1 MAQPLRVLFAGSPDI
16 AVPALKAVVA
26 AAQLVGVLTN
36 PESQKGRGGGD
47 ATGTPVAR
55 ATALLPGPAVPVLAF
70 EHLGPQSREAV
81 LALAPDLLVSF
92 AYGRIFGPKFL
103 ALFPYGGLNV
113 HPSLLPR
120 WRGPTPIPAA
130 ILHRDAESGVS
141 VQRIAVAADL
151 GAADLGAAP
160 PGSGIDSGD
169 ILAFERIPLGGRET
183 CASLS
188 ETASEVG
195 ARLLAK
201 VLADLAA
208 GRELARPQEGEVTS
222 SRLLHKDDGLID
234 WSAGVLDID
243 AMVRAYD
250 PWPGAFTWLRG
261 QRLAILEALAM
272 PGATWPVAAGLEPAA
287 AGPEPAAAGLKP
299 VAAGL
304 KPAAAG
310 PGLQPRPGTI
320 LGLDKSCGLV
330 VQGTDGLMALRRL
343 QLQQRK
349 ALAWK
354 EFANGVRDLPGTAFS
369 PGPEPRA

>member
-103 ALFPYGGLNV
+103 ALFPSGGLNV

-141 VQRIAVAADL
+141 VQRIAVAADLGAADLGAADL

-287 AGPEPAAAGLKP
+287 AGP
-299 VAAGL
+299 
-304 KPAAAG
+304 
-310 PGLQPRPGTI
+310 GLQPRPGTI

-330 VQGTDGLMALRRL
+330 VQGTDGLVALRRL

-354 EFANGVRDLPGTAFS
+354 EFANGVRDLPGTAFA